1 MPSGSWLLGSNPME
15 SIGTCTVACA
25 SAMVIAEHTFV
36 MKPDDA
42 GPNVGAAPW
51 LAAAAADAGGA
62 DVTPRTEAAEL
73 TGVALLAAGVLA
85 AGVLAAGVVAAEV
98 AVPAIAVGFARAPD
112 PPLHPATRQV
122 AARSAASR
130 MVDCCVTTSVVVSAA
145 PCTTNLTTLSGT
157 A

>member
-1 MPSGSWLLGSNPME
+1 
-15 SIGTCTVACA
+15 
-25 SAMVIAEHTFV
+25 MVIAEHTFV

-42 GPNVGAAPW
+42 GPNVGAAAPW

-62 DVTPRTEAAEL
+62 DVAPRTEAAEL
-73 TGVALLAAGVLA
+73 MGAALLAAGVLA
-85 AGVLAAGVVAAEV
+85 AGVLAAEV

-145 PCTTNLTTLSGT
+145 PCTTNLTTRSGT
-157 A
+157 ASTAAVRCSGSAPRAC

>member
-62 DVTPRTEAAEL
+62 DVAPRTEAAEL
-73 TGVALLAAGVLA
+73 MGAALLAAGVLA
-85 AGVLAAGVVAAEV
+85 AGVLAAEV

-112 PPLHPATRQV
+112 PPLHSATRQV